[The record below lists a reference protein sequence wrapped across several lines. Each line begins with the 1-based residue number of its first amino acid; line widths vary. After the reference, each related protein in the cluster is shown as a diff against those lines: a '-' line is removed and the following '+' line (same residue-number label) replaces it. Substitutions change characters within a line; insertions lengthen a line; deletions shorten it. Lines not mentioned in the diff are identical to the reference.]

1 MNNHFKTGIDHKE
14 FDAFVSKHPLGN
26 MMQTSKW
33 GGLKKEWKHE
43 LCGLYQDEELVASA
57 LVLFRPLPFG
67 LTFAYIPRG
76 PLMDYT
82 DLKQVNCFFTHLKN
96 VAKKHKAVFIKLD
109 PQITIRETR
118 KGEEDYV
125 LPEVDLI
132 LDNLKQS
139 GLKHMGFTKDLNSTT
154 QPRYMAAV
162 KRDVLENLPKDTG
175 KKLRRAYKN
184 GVKSVICGI
193 DRIDDFVDIIS
204 YTEKRQGVS
213 LRNRDYFYRMMK
225 AFGDDAF
232 LLLCEVDLK
241 NLLEADAKLYEE
253 LQAEKSATPE
263 HAKKKLK
270 QLDVKL
276 ENAQRDLLMHQKLH
290 HKYGDVANIAGQLA
304 LKSNQMME
312 MLYSGLNEDFAKFY
326 PNYLSYVATFE
337 YAFSN
342 GCEYSNMGGI
352 PLDESNGLTKFKFNF
367 NPYVLEYIG
376 EFDLVL
382 HSFLYKAIVCMLKMR
397 KQVMVKR
404 EKKS

>member
-1 MNNHFKTGIDHKE
+1 MNYHFKTGIKDTE
-14 FDAFVSKHPLGN
+14 FNAFVEKHPLGN

-33 GGLKKEWKHE
+33 GELKKEWKHE
-43 LCGLYQDEELVASA
+43 LCGLYKDEELVGSA
-57 LVLFRPLPFG
+57 LLLFRPLPFG

-82 DLKQVNCFFTHLKN
+82 DQEQVTCFFTHLKKI
-96 VAKKHKAVFIKLD
+96 AKQHKAIFIKLD

-125 LPEVDLI
+125 LPETDLI
-132 LDNLKQS
+132 LENLKHS

-162 KRDVLENLPKDTG
+162 KRDVVENLPKDTG

-184 GVKSVICGI
+184 GVKSVICDI
-193 DRIDDFVDIIS
+193 NRIDDFVKIIS
-204 YTEKRQGVS
+204 YTEKRQGVT
-213 LRNRDYFYRMMK
+213 LRNRDYFYQMMK
-225 AFGDDAF
+225 AFGEDAF

-241 NLLEADAKLYEE
+241 NLLEADAKEYEE
-253 LQAEKSATPE
+253 LKAEKDATPE

-276 ENAQRDLLMHQKLH
+276 ENAQRDLEAHQQLH
-290 HKYGDVANIAGQLA
+290 QKYGDVATIAGQLA
-304 LKSNQMME
+304 LKSNKMME

-382 HSFLYKAIVCMLKMR
+382 HPLLYKAIVSMMKMR
-397 KQVMVKR
+397 KQAMVKK
-404 EKKS
+404 EKK

>member
-1 MNNHFKTGIDHKE
+1 MNYHFKAGIDNIE
-14 FDAFVSKHPLGN
+14 FDEFVEKHQLGN

-33 GGLKKEWKHE
+33 GELKKEWKHE
-43 LCGLYQDEELVASA
+43 LCGLYKDGELVGSA
-57 LVLFRPLPFG
+57 LVLFRPLPLG
-67 LTFAYIPRG
+67 LSFAYIPRG

-82 DLKQVNCFFTHLKN
+82 DLEQVTCFFTHLKD
-96 VAKKHKAVFIKLD
+96 VAKKHKAIFIKLD

-132 LDNLKQS
+132 LNNLTQS
-139 GLKHMGFTKDLNSTT
+139 GLKHMGFTTDLNSTT

-162 KRDVLENLPKDTG
+162 KRDVLEDIPKDTG

-184 GVKSVICGI
+184 DVKGVICDI
-193 DRIDDFVDIIS
+193 SRIDDFVKIIS

-213 LRNRDYFYRMMK
+213 LRNHDYFYRMMET
-225 AFGDDAF
+225 FGEDAF
-232 LLLCEVDLK
+232 LLLCEVNLR
-241 NLLEADAKLYEE
+241 NLLETDKKEYEA
-253 LQAEKSATPE
+253 LQAEKDATPE

-270 QLDVKL
+270 QLEVKL
-276 ENAQRDLLMHQKLH
+276 ENSQRDLSMHQQLH
-290 HKYGDVANIAGQLA
+290 QKYGDIATIAGQLA
-304 LKSNQMME
+304 LKSNKMME

-326 PNYLSYVATFE
+326 PNYLSYMETFE

-352 PLDESNGLTKFKFNF
+352 PLNESNGLTKFKFNF

-382 HSFLYKAIVCMLKMR
+382 HSFLYKVIARMMKIR
-397 KQVMVKR
+397 KQAMVKK
-404 EKKS
+404 EKK